1 MLSEPVGQPA
11 GRRLAPSSPT
21 PAWVLVIT
29 TFYSLSVL
37 TLAGWL
43 GVRLYEWA
51 RLRTLQSMPLT
62 TKDVPIA
69 NAQAVNTPVTSA
81 VTNGVVV
88 ASQPVATPVNPSAVA
103 LPPINI
109 LLLGTDARP
118 EDPSPPRT
126 DTMMLLTLDQ
136 QNGTA
141 GMLSLP
147 RDLFVPIPG
156 FDMSAKINTA
166 YTFGEQKRYPGGG
179 PQLAKDTVSN
189 FVGQPVNYFVRVN
202 FHGFVELIDLIGGVD
217 INVAKT
223 IHDEEYPTADYGV
236 ETFHLDAGPQHLD
249 GSTALK
255 YVRTRHT
262 DSDFGR
268 ARRQQDL
275 LRAVLDKVRQAN
287 MWPTLLAQAPTLVY
301 TMRSSI
307 STDMEMATQLSLVNY
322 IRQHPLKEVRQLVI
336 DDQYGEP
343 DMTTDWGYILK
354 PDREK
359 VRAALRNFFQASTS
373 ATSGA
378 AAPAPTDPAT
388 LRIELLNGTGEP
400 GIAARTRQL
409 LEARGWHVVAIGD
422 ADRNNYQQT
431 MMVNYGVSDQAVE
444 KVGAVL
450 NLPTSQAHA
459 LRPSG
464 VAVDLQIVLGTDI
477 LAKIK

>member
-1 MLSEPVGQPA
+1 
-11 GRRLAPSSPT
+11 
-21 PAWVLVIT
+21 
-29 TFYSLSVL
+29 
-37 TLAGWL
+37 
-43 GVRLYEWA
+43 
-51 RLRTLQSMPLT
+51 
-62 TKDVPIA
+62 
-69 NAQAVNTPVTSA
+69 
-81 VTNGVVV
+81 
-88 ASQPVATPVNPSAVA
+88 
-103 LPPINI
+103 
-109 LLLGTDARP
+109 
-118 EDPSPPRT
+118 
-126 DTMMLLTLDQ
+126 MLLTLDQ
-136 QNGTA
+136 QTDTA

-156 FDMSAKINTA
+156 FDMNAKINTA

-217 INVAKT
+217 VNVAKT
-223 IHDEEYPTADYGV
+223 IHDEEYPTPDYGV
-236 ETFHLDAGPQHLD
+236 ETFHLEAGPQHLD
-249 GSTALK
+249 GETALK

-307 STDMEMATQLSLVNY
+307 STDMEMATQLSLANY
-322 IRQHPLKEVRQLVI
+322 IRQHPLKEIHQLVI

-359 VRAALRNFFQASTS
+359 VRKALRTFFQPTSDS
-373 ATSGA
+373 ATGA
-378 AAPAPTDPAT
+378 SAPAPTDPAA

-409 LEARGWHVVAIGD
+409 LEARGWRVVAIGD
-422 ADRNNYQQT
+422 ADRSTYGQT
-431 MMVNYGVSDQAVE
+431 MMINYGVSDQAVE

-450 NLPTSQAHA
+450 NLQPPLAHA
-459 LRPSG
+459 PRPIG
-464 VAVDLQIVLGTDI
+464 VAVDLQIVLGSDI
-477 LAKIK
+477 LTKIK